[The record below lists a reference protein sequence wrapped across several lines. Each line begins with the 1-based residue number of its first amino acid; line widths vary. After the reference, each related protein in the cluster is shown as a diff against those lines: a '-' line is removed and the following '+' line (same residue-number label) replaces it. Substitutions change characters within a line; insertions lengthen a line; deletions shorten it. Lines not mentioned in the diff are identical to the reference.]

1 MGKIQIGSAK
11 IAYLPKFTFAQFETI
26 TAAIELEGWASAHQ
40 IHLHGGH
47 FASLPV
53 LVDKGVLEYREYE
66 SMNSAFAVREWRIS
80 PEYMK
85 PQEVSEDE

>member
-1 MGKIQIGSAK
+1 MKLNTGNVT
-11 IAYLPKFTFAQFETI
+11 YLPKFTLAQFETI
-26 TAAIELEGWASAHQ
+26 SAAMELEGWASAHQ